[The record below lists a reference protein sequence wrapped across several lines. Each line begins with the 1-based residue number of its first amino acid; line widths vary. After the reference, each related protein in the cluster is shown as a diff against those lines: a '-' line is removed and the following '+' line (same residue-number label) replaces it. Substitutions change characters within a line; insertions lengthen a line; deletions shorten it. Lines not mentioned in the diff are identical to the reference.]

1 MFVRQDE
8 RRKEVGRLIQQVPA
22 LDVGD
27 DCPRVPCML
36 WDISAGGARLAPQ
49 QCAPGELPDKFFLL
63 LAGGSVRLRRMSARC
78 PCKKSWAASLAP

>member
-8 RRKEVGRLIQQVPA
+8 RRKEVRRLIQQVAA

-27 DCPRVPCML
+27 DRPRVPCML
-36 WDISAGGARLAPQ
+36 WDVSAGGARLAPQ

-63 LAGGSVRLRRMSARC
+63 LAGGSVRRACQVKWRDERFAGVQFM
-78 PCKKSWAASLAP
+78 